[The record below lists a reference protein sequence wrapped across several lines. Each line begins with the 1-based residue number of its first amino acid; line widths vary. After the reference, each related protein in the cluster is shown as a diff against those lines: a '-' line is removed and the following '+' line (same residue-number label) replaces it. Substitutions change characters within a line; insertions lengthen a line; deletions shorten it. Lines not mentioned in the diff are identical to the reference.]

1 MRGGNTI
8 SDCGEREQRFRW
20 VKKDTAKSQTKNG
33 GKQVESEV
41 ENITMAMAMAMALQL
56 QNKLM

>member
-20 VKKDTAKSQTKNG
+20 VKKDTAKSQTKKG

-41 ENITMAMAMAMALQL
+41 ENITKGQDT
-56 QNKLM
+56 KRDICE